1 MLIFWV
7 LATHK
12 KERDVHF
19 TQYSRKECEF
29 EQVKDVACLIARL
42 IANQQF
48 DQEVLDSKV
57 H

>member
-1 MLIFWV
+1 MLMFWV

>member
-12 KERDVHF
+12 KERDVH
-19 TQYSRKECEF
+19 SRKEYDF

-42 IANQQF
+42 ITNQQF